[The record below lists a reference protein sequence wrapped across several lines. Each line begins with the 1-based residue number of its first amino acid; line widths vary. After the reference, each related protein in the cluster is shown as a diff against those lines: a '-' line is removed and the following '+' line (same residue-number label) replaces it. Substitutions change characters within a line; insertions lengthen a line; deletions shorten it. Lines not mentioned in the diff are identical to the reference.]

1 MVVPTVTRGSGMHV
15 AAPSLSTD
23 SITIPIERT
32 PAMTAGIVTLTT
44 STFDE
49 TVAAADKPVIVD
61 FWAEW
66 CGPCKMIAPI
76 LGEIA
81 AEQGDHLTIA
91 KLNVD
96 ENPEIAMRFNVM
108 SIPTLL
114 IFNGGEVRKRLVGAK
129 GKGQLLQELDEFL
142 PTSR

>member
-1 MVVPTVTRGSGMHV
+1 M
-15 AAPSLSTD
+15 AD
-23 SITIPIERT
+23 
-32 PAMTAGIVTLTT
+32 GIVTLTT

-49 TVAAADKPVIVD
+49 SVAAADTPMVVD

-66 CGPCKMIAPI
+66 CGPCKMIAPT
-76 LGEIA
+76 LSEIA
-81 AEQGDHLTIA
+81 VEHAGRITIA

-96 ENPEIAMRFNVM
+96 ENPDIAMRFNVM

-114 IFNGGEVRKRLVGAK
+114 VFQGGEVRKRLVGAK

-142 PTSR
+142 ATSR

>member
-1 MVVPTVTRGSGMHV
+1 MTT
-15 AAPSLSTD
+15 
-23 SITIPIERT
+23 TIN
-32 PAMTAGIVTLTT
+32 TLTDT
-44 STFDE
+44 TFDE
-49 TVAAADKPVIVD
+49 EIATADKPVIVD

-76 LGEIA
+76 LSEIA

-96 ENPEIAMRFNVM
+96 ENPEIAMRYSVM

-114 IFNGGEVRKRLVGAK
+114 IVSGGEVRKRLVGAK

>member
-1 MVVPTVTRGSGMHV
+1 M
-15 AAPSLSTD
+15 AD
-23 SITIPIERT
+23 
-32 PAMTAGIVTLTT
+32 GIVTLTT

-49 TVAAADKPVIVD
+49 TVASNETPILVD

-76 LGEIA
+76 LAEIA
-81 AEQGDHLTIA
+81 AENPGITIA

-96 ENPEIAMRFNVM
+96 ENPDIAMRFNVM

-114 IFNGGEVRKRLVGAK
+114 VFKHGEVQKRLVGAK
-129 GKGQLLQELDEFL
+129 GKGQLLQELNEFL

>member
-1 MVVPTVTRGSGMHV
+1 M
-15 AAPSLSTD
+15 AD
-23 SITIPIERT
+23 
-32 PAMTAGIVTLTT
+32 GIVTLTS

-49 TVAAADKPVIVD
+49 TVNASDKPILVD

-76 LGEIA
+76 LTEIA
-81 AEQGDHLTIA
+81 AEQKDNLVIA

-96 ENPEIAMRFNVM
+96 DHGDIAQRFGVM

-114 IFNGGEVRKRLVGAK
+114 VFDKGEMKKRMVGAK
-129 GKGQLLQELDEFL
+129 GKGALLQELSEFL
-142 PTSR
+142 TPSR